1 MNSVTHLLRVEYKRF
16 RNDFILD
23 PGDDGWQGAGK
34 QTSFFLF
41 SLWLKGE
48 KKHRRVLDRK
58 RSDTNLLPEH
68 QRLIAS
74 VNVLPHIL
82 T

>member
-1 MNSVTHLLRVEYKRF
+1 MTLSLIQETMGSRV
-16 RNDFILD
+16 
-23 PGDDGWQGAGK
+23 QGSK
-34 QTSFFLF
+34 HHF
-41 SLWLKGE
+41 SCFPCGQRE
-48 KKHRRVLDRK
+48 KNHRRVLDRK

-74 VNVLPHIL
+74 VNVLSHIL

>member
-1 MNSVTHLLRVEYKRF
+1 MTLSLIQETM
-16 RNDFILD
+16 
-23 PGDDGWQGAGK
+23 GAGK

-41 SLWLKGE
+41 SLWFKGGE
-48 KKHRRVLDRK
+48 KHRRVLDRK
-58 RSDTNLLPEH
+58 RSDTNLLPDN

-74 VNVLPHIL
+74 VNVLSHIL